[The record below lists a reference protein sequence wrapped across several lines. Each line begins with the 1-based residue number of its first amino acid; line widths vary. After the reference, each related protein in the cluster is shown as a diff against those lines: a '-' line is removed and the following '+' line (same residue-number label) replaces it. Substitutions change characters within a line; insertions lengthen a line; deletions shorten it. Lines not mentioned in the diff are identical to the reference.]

1 MLLSLPQPLKQK
13 TTFSR
18 VVETGNTYS
27 KGDNFKKK
35 KTNKKKLQEICLQ
48 WSVLR
53 SHNSIECPQDDN
65 IHSTGVIFN
74 GYLLAKQ
81 DGLLA
86 RNPWN
91 MLCSGSA
98 VPHLVACKANA
109 NLIFHL
115 TVSEVLSCCV
125 S

>member
-1 MLLSLPQPLKQK
+1 M
-13 TTFSR
+13 
-18 VVETGNTYS
+18 
-27 KGDNFKKK
+27 
-35 KTNKKKLQEICLQ
+35 Q

-65 IHSTGVIFN
+65 IHSTGVVFN

-86 RNPWN
+86 MNPWN